1 MKLNEVKNELREM
14 EKKRGPTQLSPE
26 PVDIN
31 QSGDEEQSA
40 KERGKDPTGGEPGR
54 FSRTRP
60 AHRPRI
66 FCSPITFFVGSLDQC
81 K

>member
-14 EKKRGPTQLSPE
+14 EKKRGPTQLTPG

-40 KERGKDPTGGEPGR
+40 KERGKDPTGLEENQEDAVRQGLHTGQEY
-54 FSRTRP
+54 
-60 AHRPRI
+60 
-66 FCSPITFFVGSLDQC
+66 FVLQ
-81 K
+81 